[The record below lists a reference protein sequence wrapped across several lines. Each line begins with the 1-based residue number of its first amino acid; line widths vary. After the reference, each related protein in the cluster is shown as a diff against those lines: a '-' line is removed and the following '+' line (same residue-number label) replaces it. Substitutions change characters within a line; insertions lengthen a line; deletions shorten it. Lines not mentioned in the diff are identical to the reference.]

1 MIQLQRNYSNTYNNS
16 NMSNEGELSQ
26 PYTLT
31 YEEYLTLARIPHC
44 DGVPARVINALHLRV
59 GHTELSIE
67 KIAADLNLT
76 KRTLQR
82 RLQGQNTNFAQLRDD
97 LRFHY
102 AIKYLIDDNLS
113 VDLVSRA
120 LDFSDRTSFTNA
132 FKRWTG
138 LSPSTFRKLF
148 RDAA

>member
-1 MIQLQRNYSNTYNNS
+1 MIQLQRNYNTYYNNTL
-16 NMSNEGELSQ
+16 NDGELSQ
-26 PYTLT
+26 PYTRT
-31 YEEYLTLARIPHC
+31 YEEYVALARIPHH

-59 GHTELSIE
+59 GRTELSIE
-67 KIAADLNLT
+67 QIASDLNLT

-82 RLQGQNTNFAQLRDD
+82 RLQSQNTNFAQLRDD

-148 RDAA
+148 RNFA

>member
-1 MIQLQRNYSNTYNNS
+1 MIQLQRNYNANYNNS
-16 NMSNEGELSQ
+16 LSEGELGL
-26 PYTLT
+26 PYTRT
-31 YEEYLTLARIPHC
+31 YEEYVTLARIPHH

-59 GHTELSIE
+59 GRTELTIE
-67 KIAADLNLT
+67 QIASDLNLT
-76 KRTLQR
+76 KRTLQL
-82 RLQGQNTNFAQLRDD
+82 RLQSQNTNFAQLRDD

-148 RDAA
+148 RDFA

>member
-1 MIQLQRNYSNTYNNS
+1 MIQLQRNYNNS
-16 NMSNEGELSQ
+16 NTQNEGELSQ
-26 PYTLT
+26 PYTRT
-31 YEEYLTLARIPHC
+31 YEEYLSLARIPHC

-59 GHTELSIE
+59 GHTDLSIE
-67 KIAADLNLT
+67 QIASDLNLT

-82 RLQGQNTNFAQLRDD
+82 RLQSQNTNFAQLRDD

-102 AIKYLIDDNLS
+102 AIKYLINDNLS

-148 RDAA
+148 RDLA

>member
-1 MIQLQRNYSNTYNNS
+1 MIQLQRNYNNS
-16 NMSNEGELSQ
+16 NTLNDGEFSQ
-26 PYTLT
+26 PYTRT
-31 YEEYLTLARIPHC
+31 YEEYLSLARIPHW
-44 DGVPARVINALHLRV
+44 DGVPARVLNALHLRV
-59 GHTELSIE
+59 GHTDLSIE
-67 KIAADLNLT
+67 QIASDLNLT

-82 RLQGQNTNFAQLRDD
+82 RLQSQNTNFAQLRDD

-148 RDAA
+148 REFS

>member
-1 MIQLQRNYSNTYNNS
+1 MIQLQRNYNTYYNNS
-16 NMSNEGELSQ
+16 LSDGELSQ
-26 PYTLT
+26 PYTRS
-31 YEEYLTLARIPHC
+31 YEEYVALARIPHL
-44 DGVPARVINALHLRV
+44 DGVPARVMSALHLRV
-59 GHTELSIE
+59 GRTELTIE
-67 KIAADLNLT
+67 QIASDLNLT

-82 RLQGQNTNFAQLRDD
+82 RLQSYNTNFAQLRDD

-113 VDLVSRA
+113 VDLVSRS

-148 RDAA
+148 RDFA

>member
-1 MIQLQRNYSNTYNNS
+1 MIQLQRNYNNS
-16 NMSNEGELSQ
+16 NQSEGELNQ
-26 PYTLT
+26 PYTRT
-31 YEEYLTLARIPHC
+31 YEEYLSLARIPHC

-59 GHTELSIE
+59 GHTDLSIE
-67 KIAADLNLT
+67 QIAGDLNLT

-148 RDAA
+148 RDYA

>member
-1 MIQLQRNYSNTYNNS
+1 
-16 NMSNEGELSQ
+16 
-26 PYTLT
+26 
-31 YEEYLTLARIPHC
+31 
-44 DGVPARVINALHLRV
+44 V
-59 GHTELSIE
+59 GHTNLSIE
-67 KIAADLNLT
+67 QVASDLNLT

-102 AIKYLIDDNLS
+102 AIKYLIDDQLS

-148 RDAA
+148 RDYA

>member
-1 MIQLQRNYSNTYNNS
+1 MIQLQRNYNANS
-16 NMSNEGELSQ
+16 LIEGESGR
-26 PYTLT
+26 PYART
-31 YEEYLTLARIPHC
+31 YEEYLSLARIPHC
-44 DGVPARVINALHLRV
+44 DGVSARVVNALHLRV

-67 KIAADLNLT
+67 KIASDLNLT

-82 RLQGQNTNFAQLRDD
+82 RLQDQNTNFAQLRDD

-102 AIKYLIDDNLS
+102 AIKYLIDDQLS
-113 VDLVSRA
+113 VDRVSRA

-138 LSPSTFRKLF
+138 LSPSAFRKSF
-148 RDAA
+148 RDYA

>member
-1 MIQLQRNYSNTYNNS
+1 MIQLQSNYNS
-16 NMSNEGELSQ
+16 NSLIEGELGR
-26 PYTLT
+26 PYIRT
-31 YEEYLTLARIPHC
+31 YEEYLSLARIPHC
-44 DGVPARVINALHLRV
+44 DGVSARVVNALHLRV

-67 KIAADLNLT
+67 RIASDLNLT

-82 RLQGQNTNFAQLRDD
+82 RLQDQNTNFAQLRDD

-102 AIKYLIDDNLS
+102 AIKYLIDDQMS
-113 VDLVSRA
+113 VDRVSRA

-138 LSPSTFRKLF
+138 LSPSAFRKSF
-148 RDAA
+148 RDYA